1 MRLTID
7 LPDHVGR
14 ELEHEANRHGVEAGQ
29 YALEVIQNNLNAVDQ
44 ARKLKELFDQ
54 WDSEDE
60 TKDPQEIRRRQ
71 QEWESFKAALDANRS
86 SGRKVFS
93 E

>member
-7 LPDHVGR
+7 LPEHVGR
-14 ELEHEANRHGVEAGQ
+14 ELEHEANRHGVQTEQ
-29 YALEVIQNNLNAVDQ
+29 YALQVIESNLNAIEQ
-44 ARKLKELFDQ
+44 ARKLRELFDQ

-60 TKDPQEIRRRQ
+60 TKDPQELCRRQ

-86 SGRKVFS
+86 SGRKFFS